1 MSLEAEHRA
10 QEASR
15 LLNEPVLADALEDM
29 RMEALEALAEVDATN
44 VAEVMKFQAMI
55 KAVAGIVT
63 QLNRYTVML
72 PESNDVSE
80 DSEPPPGDPR

>member
-1 MSLEAEHRA
+1 MSLEAGHRA
-10 QEASR
+10 QEAKR

-63 QLNRYTVML
+63 QLNRYTVMS
-72 PESNDVSE
+72 PESIDVGE
-80 DSEPPPGDPR
+80 DSEPSPGDPR

>member
-10 QEASR
+10 QEAKR

-72 PESNDVSE
+72 PESSDVGE
-80 DSEPPPGDPR
+80 DSEPSPGDPR